1 MGSVDLQQ
9 RWREERAREKRGRGS
24 LREDTDSNPYL
35 LIGGGF
41 VLGVLASWI
50 VLSTLDG
57 YNPFVTLLVI
67 ILILL
72 VGLGVWRLRGDEPKS
87 VEPRFGG
94 EKQLLAAIQSAGG
107 TMTPVK
113 AALETSLTVDEAE
126 EILTRLADRGH
137 LFVESRDGVI
147 YYVIPGGRH

>member
-1 MGSVDLQQ
+1 MGYVDLQQ

-50 VLSTLDG
+50 AVSSLDG
-57 YNPFVTLLVI
+57 YTRLVTLL
-67 ILILL
+67 ILL
-72 VGLGVWRLRGDEPKS
+72 AGLGVWRLRGDEPKS

>member
-1 MGSVDLQQ
+1 LGYVDLQQ

-24 LREDTDSNPYL
+24 LREEVGTNPYA

-50 VLSTLDG
+50 AVSSLDG
-57 YNPFVTLLVI
+57 YTRLVTLL
-67 ILILL
+67 ILL
-72 VGLGVWRLRGDEPKS
+72 AGLGVWRPRGDEPKS

-126 EILTRLADRGH
+126 KILTRLADRGH
-137 LFVESRDGVI
+137 LFVESRDGVL
-147 YYVIPGGRH
+147 YYVLPGRRH